1 MAFGRL
7 SSAERLPGA
16 ERHEMNDLAIHLT
29 DENGKHLYEQIYE
42 YIADEIREGKLL
54 AGEKL
59 PSTRSLADYLQVARS
74 TVELAYDQLASEG
87 YIESVPYRGYYIC
100 RVEELYRIGTSGGGL
115 RSEKKGAGQE
125 DGQPGQKDSRTAR
138 YFDIDFSPNAIDM
151 NLFPFGTW
159 RKITRDILSGD
170 RKELFALGEPRGDL
184 ELRRT
189 VCRYLHASRG
199 VNASPE
205 QIIVGAGNDYLL
217 LLLQYILGRGITAAF
232 ENPSYRRAFRIF
244 SSFAARM
251 VTVPSDE
258 NGIRVDGLLASRAN
272 VAYVMPSRQF
282 PTGTVMPIGRRTEL
296 LRWAS
301 SAEDRYLVEDDYDS
315 EFRYR
320 GKPIPSLQSAD
331 TAGRVI
337 YIGTFSKSVAPA
349 IRISFMVLPE
359 RLMEAYEKNCS
370 FFSSTVSRIDQT
382 ILNEFILSGAFE
394 RHLNRMR
401 KAYREKHDLLL
412 DCLQPLLNR
421 YRLSGEYA
429 GLHVLLTSR
438 VPAGEEEL
446 LERAAACGVRI
457 YGLKEAA
464 LAPFET
470 DYATVLL
477 GYGGLDQERIREGI
491 RRLDAAL

>member
-1 MAFGRL
+1 
-7 SSAERLPGA
+7 
-16 ERHEMNDLAIHLT
+16 MNDLAIHLT

-184 ELRRT
+184 ELRKT

-258 NGIRVDGLLASRAN
+258 NGIRVDGLLASGAN

-470 DYATVLL
+470 DYATVML

>member
-1 MAFGRL
+1 
-7 SSAERLPGA
+7 
-16 ERHEMNDLAIHLT
+16 MNDLAIHLT

-184 ELRRT
+184 ELRKT

-258 NGIRVDGLLASRAN
+258 NGIRVDGLLASGAN

-429 GLHVLLTSR
+429 GLHMLLTSR
-438 VPAGEEEL
+438 TPAREEAL
-446 LERAAACGVRI
+446 LERAAERGVRI
-457 YGLKEAA
+457 YGMKEAA

-470 DYATVLL
+470 EHATVLL
-477 GYGGLDQERIREGI
+477 GYGGLDQERIKEGI
-491 RRLDAAL
+491 RRLDEVL

>member
-1 MAFGRL
+1 
-7 SSAERLPGA
+7 
-16 ERHEMNDLAIHLT
+16 MNDLAIHLT

-115 RSEKKGAGQE
+115 RSGKKGAGQE

-184 ELRRT
+184 ELRKT

-199 VNASPE
+199 VNASLE

-258 NGIRVDGLLASRAN
+258 NGIRVDGLLASGAN

>member
-1 MAFGRL
+1 
-7 SSAERLPGA
+7 
-16 ERHEMNDLAIHLT
+16 MNDLAIHLT

-115 RSEKKGAGQE
+115 RSEKKRAGQE

-184 ELRRT
+184 ELRKT

-258 NGIRVDGLLASRAN
+258 NGIRVDGLLASGAN

-315 EFRYR
+315 EFRFHR
-320 GKPIPSLQSAD
+320 FSL
-331 TAGRVI
+331 
-337 YIGTFSKSVAPA
+337 
-349 IRISFMVLPE
+349 
-359 RLMEAYEKNCS
+359 
-370 FFSSTVSRIDQT
+370 
-382 ILNEFILSGAFE
+382 
-394 RHLNRMR
+394 
-401 KAYREKHDLLL
+401 
-412 DCLQPLLNR
+412 
-421 YRLSGEYA
+421 
-429 GLHVLLTSR
+429 
-438 VPAGEEEL
+438 
-446 LERAAACGVRI
+446 
-457 YGLKEAA
+457 
-464 LAPFET
+464 
-470 DYATVLL
+470 
-477 GYGGLDQERIREGI
+477 RIRRAG
-491 RRLDAAL
+491 

>member
-1 MAFGRL
+1 
-7 SSAERLPGA
+7 
-16 ERHEMNDLAIHLT
+16 MNDLAIHLT

-258 NGIRVDGLLASRAN
+258 NGIRVDGLLASGAN

-429 GLHVLLTSR
+429 GLHMLLTSR
-438 VPAGEEEL
+438 TPAREEAL
-446 LERAAACGVRI
+446 LERAAERGVRI
-457 YGLKEAA
+457 YGMKEAA

-470 DYATVLL
+470 EHATVLL

>member
-1 MAFGRL
+1 
-7 SSAERLPGA
+7 
-16 ERHEMNDLAIHLT
+16 MNDLAIHLT

-184 ELRRT
+184 ELRKT

-258 NGIRVDGLLASRAN
+258 NGIRVDGLLASGAN

-429 GLHVLLTSR
+429 GLHMLLTSR

>member
-1 MAFGRL
+1 
-7 SSAERLPGA
+7 
-16 ERHEMNDLAIHLT
+16 MNDLAIHLT

-100 RVEELYRIGTSGGGL
+100 RVEELYRIGTSGGGI

-258 NGIRVDGLLASRAN
+258 NGIRVDGLLASGAN

>member
-1 MAFGRL
+1 
-7 SSAERLPGA
+7 
-16 ERHEMNDLAIHLT
+16 MNDLAIHLT

-115 RSEKKGAGQE
+115 RSGKKGAGQE
-125 DGQPGQKDSRTAR
+125 DGHPGQKDSRTAR

-184 ELRRT
+184 ELRKT

-258 NGIRVDGLLASRAN
+258 NGIRVDGLLASGAN

-301 SAEDRYLVEDDYDS
+301 SAKDRYLVEDDYDS

>member
-1 MAFGRL
+1 
-7 SSAERLPGA
+7 
-16 ERHEMNDLAIHLT
+16 MNDLAIHLT

-42 YIADEIREGKLL
+42 YIAEEIREGKLL

-59 PSTRSLADYLQVARS
+59 PSSRSLADYLQVSRS

-87 YIESVPYRGYYIC
+87 YIESVPYKGYYIC
-100 RVEELYRIGTSGGGL
+100 RVEELYRIGTSENGE
-115 RSEKKGAGQE
+115 REIPSRKNRRAAER
-125 DGQPGQKDSRTAR
+125 QKER
-138 YFDIDFSPNAIDM
+138 FDIDFSPNAIDM

-217 LLLQYILGRGITAAF
+217 LLLQYILGREITVAF

-244 SSFAARM
+244 SSFAARTI
-251 VTVPSDE
+251 TVPSDE
-258 NGIRVDGLLASRAN
+258 NGIRVDGLLSAGAN

-301 SAEDRYLVEDDYDS
+301 SAKDRYLVEDDYDS

-359 RLMEAYEKNCS
+359 GLMEAYEKKCG

-382 ILNEFILSGAFE
+382 ILNEFILCGAFE

-412 DCLQPLLNR
+412 ECVQPLLKR
-421 YRLSGEYA
+421 FRLSGEYA

-438 VPAGEEEL
+438 TPVREEEL

-457 YGLKEAA
+457 YGLKETA
-464 LAPFET
+464 LAPLET
-470 DYATVLL
+470 DCATVLL
-477 GYGGLDQERIREGI
+477 GYGGLEREKIEEGI
-491 RRLDAAL
+491 RRLNEAL

>member
-258 NGIRVDGLLASRAN
+258 NGIRVDGLLASGAN

>member
-1 MAFGRL
+1 
-7 SSAERLPGA
+7 
-16 ERHEMNDLAIHLT
+16 MNDLAIHLT

-184 ELRRT
+184 ELRKT

-258 NGIRVDGLLASRAN
+258 NGIRVDGLLASGAN

-429 GLHVLLTSR
+429 GLHMLLTSR
-438 VPAGEEEL
+438 TPAREEAL
-446 LERAAACGVRI
+446 LERAAARGVRI
-457 YGLKEAA
+457 YGMKEAA

-470 DYATVLL
+470 EHATVLL

>member
-1 MAFGRL
+1 
-7 SSAERLPGA
+7 
-16 ERHEMNDLAIHLT
+16 MNDLAIHLT